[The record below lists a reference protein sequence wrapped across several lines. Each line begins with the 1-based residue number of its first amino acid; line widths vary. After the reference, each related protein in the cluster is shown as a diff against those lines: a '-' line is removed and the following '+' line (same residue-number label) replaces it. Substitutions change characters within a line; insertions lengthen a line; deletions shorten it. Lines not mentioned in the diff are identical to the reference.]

1 MRLLFTSLIL
11 LSIASCNSKKNA
23 GHVTPS
29 VSSKQVDGEQL
40 FKVNCS
46 QCHKPVGEFTA
57 PALAGV
63 EGRWKSK
70 ALLYEFIRNSE
81 DVIARDA
88 YAMTLY
94 KKWNQAYMQPFT
106 HLNNAD
112 IDAIL
117 AYSNAQVRK

>member
-11 LSIASCNSKKNA
+11 LSIVSCNSKKNA
-23 GHVTPS
+23 GQVTAS
-29 VSSKQVDGEQL
+29 VASKQVDGEQL

-46 QCHKPVGEFTA
+46 QCHKPVGELTA

-70 ALLYEFIRNSE
+70 ALLYEFIKNSE

-106 HLNNAD
+106 HLTNAD

-117 AYSNAQVRK
+117 AYSNAQVGK